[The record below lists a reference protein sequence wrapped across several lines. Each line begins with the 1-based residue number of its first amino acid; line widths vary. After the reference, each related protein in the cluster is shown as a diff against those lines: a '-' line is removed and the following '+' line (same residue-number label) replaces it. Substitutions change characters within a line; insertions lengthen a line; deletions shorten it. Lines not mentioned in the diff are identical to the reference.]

1 MTICAAAH
9 STSAGNARKD
19 ATPLSRRKAAT
30 LLAGLWMSL
39 IVCLTML
46 SAVPTA
52 FAQTSH
58 PAATPDAPAADLRYM
73 DRPITTFRAS
83 LTGATPQQ
91 RAERSYAA
99 LDALP
104 ESMLRLPTQ
113 AVQGSL
119 GQNRGIVFRRG
130 DRILFA
136 LLEGDVDEA
145 DNRPFEV
152 IAGETQMRLDAA
164 LAARQAQLHWPNI
177 IRGILLALLATAV
190 LAILVWTAGRL
201 QSRLQTRLQYAIE
214 AHLLRR
220 TSKTFD
226 WTGSAFHLVRQ
237 IVQLLFLFFVAAL
250 IYVYLIYVLE
260 RFPVS
265 EPMGERLS
273 DFLWNLLNTFALGIV
288 NAIPGLIAIAVIFLL
303 TRALH
308 NLINNVFAA
317 IQQRHLNV
325 PGLHPDTA
333 DASRRI
339 VAIVVWALALTFAY
353 PYFPG
358 AQSDVFKGLS
368 VLLGLMVS
376 LGSAGIVNQ
385 LMSGIVVTYSRAFQA
400 GDMVQIGD
408 TSGVVVSVDTLS
420 VKLTNV
426 RQEEVTIPNAVVVGA
441 IVHNF
446 SSRDGKAPALVV
458 TSVTIGY
465 DTPWRQVQAMLCLAA
480 ARTQSIAQ
488 SPQPFVLQRS
498 LSDFYIEYDLH
509 VAPVNPAQRLLM
521 LSELHSQ
528 IVDVFNEFGVQIMS
542 PHFEEQPKAPVIIPP
557 DGWTPSPARPA
568 SDSGKT
574 KTTEG

>member
-1 MTICAAAH
+1 MATHAN
-9 STSAGNARKD
+9 SAVRMRSGTMRSLGRKMGGV
-19 ATPLSRRKAAT
+19 
-30 LLAGLWMSL
+30 LAGLSVSL
-39 IVCLTML
+39 LACLLML
-46 SAVPTA
+46 TGVPTA
-52 FAQTSH
+52 SAQASH
-58 PAATPDAPAADLRYM
+58 PGAAQDAPAADLRYM
-73 DRPITTFRAS
+73 DRPIATFRAS
-83 LTGATPQQ
+83 LGGATPQQ
-91 RAERSYAA
+91 RAERSYAV
-99 LDALP
+99 LDGLP
-104 ESMLRLPTQ
+104 ESILRLPTQ

-145 DNRPFEV
+145 DSRPFDV
-152 IAGETQMRLDAA
+152 IASETQTRLDVA

-177 IRGILLALLATAV
+177 IRGILLSLLATAV
-190 LAILVWTAGRL
+190 LVILVWTAGRL
-201 QSRLQTRLQYAIE
+201 QSRLQERIQYAVE

-226 WTGSAFHLVRQ
+226 WTGSAFQLARQ

-273 DFLWNLLNTFALGIV
+273 GFLWNLLNTFALGIV
-288 NAIPGLIAIAVIFLL
+288 NAIPGLIAIAVIFVL

-308 NLINNVFAA
+308 NLINNVFSA

-408 TSGVVVSVDTLS
+408 TAGVVVSVDTLS

-441 IVHNF
+441 IVHNY
-446 SSRDGKAPALVV
+446 SSRDGKAPALVS

-480 ARTQSIAQ
+480 ARTRSVAQ
-488 SPQPFVLQRS
+488 SPAPLVLQRA

-509 VAPVNPAQRLLM
+509 VAPVNPVQRLVM

-542 PHFEEQPKAPVIIPP
+542 PHFEEQPEAPVVIAPG
-557 DGWTPSPARPA
+557 GWAPAPA
-568 SDSGKT
+568 MPQSDPGETHDAKA
-574 KTTEG
+574 

>member
-1 MTICAAAH
+1 MMTCTVAPATLPGISRDKTIRSSCRKLVSRSTFFLMSLAICLAMALASPVVHAQASRPAAA
-9 STSAGNARKD
+9 SD
-19 ATPLSRRKAAT
+19 AS
-30 LLAGLWMSL
+30 
-39 IVCLTML
+39 
-46 SAVPTA
+46 
-52 FAQTSH
+52 
-58 PAATPDAPAADLRYM
+58 AADLRYM
-73 DRPITTFRAS
+73 DRPIATFRAS
-83 LTGATPQQ
+83 LSGATPQQ
-91 RAERSYAA
+91 RADRSYAV
-99 LDALP
+99 LDGLP
-104 ESMLRLPTQ
+104 ESVLSLPTQ
-113 AVQGSL
+113 AVQASM
-119 GQNRGIVFRRG
+119 GQNHGVVFRRG

-136 LLEGDVDEA
+136 LLAGDVDEA
-145 DNRPFEV
+145 DDRPFEV
-152 IAGETQMRLDAA
+152 IAQETQVRLDTA

-177 IRGILLALLATAV
+177 IRGILFSLLATVV
-190 LAILVWTAGRL
+190 LGVVVWIAG
-201 QSRLQTRLQYAIE
+201 RLQTRLQTRIQYAVE

-220 TSKTFD
+220 TSQTFD
-226 WTGSAFHLVRQ
+226 WTGSAFQLARQ

-273 DFLWNLLNTFALGIV
+273 SFLWDLLNTFALGIV

-308 NLINNVFAA
+308 NLINNVFSA
-317 IQQRHLNV
+317 IQQRHLNI

-333 DASRRI
+333 GASRRI

-368 VLLGLMVS
+368 VLLGLMIS

-408 TSGVVVSVDTLS
+408 TAGVVVSVDTLS

-426 RQEEVTIPNAVVVGA
+426 RREEVTIPNAVVVGA

-465 DTPWRQVQAMLCLAA
+465 DTPWRQVQAMLSLAA
-480 ARTQSIAQ
+480 ARTKSVAQ
-488 SPQPFVLQRS
+488 SPAPFVLQRS

-509 VAPVNPAQRLLM
+509 VAPVNPAQRLVM

-528 IVDVFNEFGVQIMS
+528 IVDVFNEYGVQIMS
-542 PHFEEQPKAPVIIPP
+542 PHFEEQPEMPVVIARE
-557 DGWTPSPARPA
+557 GWAPSPAQESAGPHGA
-568 SDSGKT
+568 NET
-574 KTTEG
+574 